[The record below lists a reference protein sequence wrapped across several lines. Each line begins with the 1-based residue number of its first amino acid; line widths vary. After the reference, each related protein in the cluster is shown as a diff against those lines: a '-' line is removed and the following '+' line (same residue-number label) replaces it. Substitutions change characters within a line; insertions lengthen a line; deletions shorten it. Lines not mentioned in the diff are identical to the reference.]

1 MILWGELAAL
11 AAAVCFSLGPTFF
24 TLAGRRVGAH
34 VTLRWRLLL
43 ASLLLAGI
51 HTLVYGRPWPHV
63 TAYQAGLL
71 FAAGFFA
78 LALADSLLFPAF
90 VRLGPRLAMLILNL
104 QPVLATA
111 LAWVTL
117 KERLA
122 LWQLA
127 AIALVLAGVSVVVL
141 EQGNGTRTL
150 QGHVDWTGVGMAVGS
165 ALLGAVGVLLAK
177 HGMQG
182 QVPALSANL
191 LRMLGGMVPIWL
203 WAALRRQL
211 RATWAAV
218 RQDRRALQYLL
229 AGVLVGP
236 VLGMSLSLFA
246 LRTIPVG
253 IATTLTALP
262 PVLLLPIGRWVFHEH
277 ISPRA
282 AIATLAA
289 TGGVIWLLVGG

>member
-1 MILWGELAAL
+1 MILGELAAL

-24 TLAGRRVGAH
+24 TLAGRRIGAH
-34 VTLRWRLLL
+34 ITLRWRLLL
-43 ASLLLAGI
+43 A
-51 HTLVYGRPWPHV
+51 TLVLMCLHGAVYGRVWPQV
-63 TAYQAGLL
+63 TLEQALYLL
-71 FAAGFFA
+71 VAGFVA

-90 VRLGPRLAMLILNL
+90 VRIGPRLAMLILNL

-111 LAWVTL
+111 LAWVFL
-117 KERLA
+117 GERLA

-127 AIALVLAGVSVVVL
+127 AIAVVLTGVSVVVL
-141 EQGNGTRTL
+141 ERDPSAAAPRAI
-150 QGHVDWTGVGMAVGS
+150 DWGGVLMALGS

-177 HGMQG
+177 RGMQG

-203 WAALRRQL
+203 WAFVRREAGLTVRAVREDPQALR
-211 RATWAAV
+211 
-218 RQDRRALQYLL
+218 YLI

-262 PVLLLPIGRWVFHEH
+262 PVLLLPIGRWVFREH
-277 ISPRA
+277 ITWRA
-282 AIATLAA
+282 ATATLAA
-289 TGGVIWLLVGG
+289 TGGVIWLLVGS